1 MTTKA
6 FEEAS
11 KLIADALHGDRG
23 AQGLMKGL
31 LTGSSYL
38 QESISTSDLLK
49 TFKTV
54 TTAAVL
60 KQYALTP
67 KVWTDFAR
75 KNLMNDFKPATFREL
90 IADWSGLP
98 ATNGGEATAPDS
110 LPNVP
115 ELTEY
120 PTISWGVGEAQTS
133 LSKKG
138 ARAPFSWESVIND
151 EWNVLEALPTYL
163 GQLASN
169 TEDTQATLQLVAST
183 GPNPVTFSAGNG
195 NAADTKNLTLD
206 NLAAAQQAVLNRKV
220 NGRYIEVSRW
230 RLVVPPQQ
238 ELLAKQI
245 LATTEIFT
253 EVTNGST
260 VSRTKTQVPLSGNIS
275 LTVNPWL
282 TRIDVSANAARTWY
296 LVPDGGDD
304 GTRTALVVNFLRGY
318 EAPEFRVSGDTG
330 LYLGGGAVPALE
342 GNFNFDDIQY
352 RVRHVTSGA
361 TIKPQ
366 ALYASAPTSGV

>member
-1 MTTKA
+1 MTTNKA

-31 LTGSSYL
+31 LTGSAYL

-54 TTAAVL
+54 TAAAVL
-60 KQYALTP
+60 KQYSLAP

-75 KNLMNDFKPATFREL
+75 RNLMNDFKPATFREL
-90 IADWSGLP
+90 LADWSGLP

-138 ARAPFSWESVIND
+138 ARAPFSWESVVND
-151 EWNVLEALPTYL
+151 EWNVLESLPTYL

-169 TEDTQATLQLVAST
+169 TEDTQATLQLTSAT
-183 GPNPVTFSAGNG
+183 GPNATTFSAGNG
-195 NAADTKNLTLD
+195 NAADNKPLTLD
-206 NLAAAQQAVLNRKV
+206 NLAAAQQAVLLRKV
-220 NGRYIEVSRW
+220 NGRFIEVSNW
-230 RLVVPPQQ
+230 RLVVPPQL
-238 ELLAKQI
+238 ELAAKQI
-245 LATTEIFT
+245 LNTTEIFT

-260 VSRTKTQVPLSGNIS
+260 VSRTRTQVPLTGNVK

-282 TRIDVSANAARTWY
+282 TRIDVSAKAATTWY

-318 EAPEFRVSGDTG
+318 ENPEFRSSGDTG
-330 LYLGGGAVPALE
+330 LYLGGGAVPSLE
-342 GNFNFDDIQY
+342 GSFQYDDIQY

-366 ALYASAPTSGV
+366 ALYASTGS